1 MEKSKERSHSGS
13 AAHPV
18 SVDWMQTHYVILHI
32 NGIYGNSEQDV
43 NTAVTKARAA
53 AGKDGFILIA
63 GSNFLIADLKNV
75 GTKG

>member
-1 MEKSKERSHSGS
+1 LDADTLCDFAYK
-13 AAHPV
+13 
-18 SVDWMQTHYVILHI
+18 